1 MSARSAERAEFLSDI
16 IVAAVEGGTG
26 YWAQV
31 SQYQVA
37 SYSPVKADARVI
49 VGTMHPPIG
58 TDTRAVLHPL
68 KDDDSGYERE
78 GQVVDIE
85 KVATSVVKFN
95 RGEVKVNLGLAR
107 VIWEA
112 SSENDAGMIDA
123 EAADVIVQ
131 VALFGEVVFG

>member
-37 SYSPVKADARVI
+37 SYSPVKADARPI
-49 VGTMHPPIG
+49 VGTMRPPIG

-78 GQVVDIE
+78 GKVVDLDVVAKGVGLVTRR
-85 KVATSVVKFN
+85 KVTL
-95 RGEVKVNLGLAR
+95 NLALKAA
-107 VIWEA
+107 IHEA
-112 SSENDAGMIDA
+112 SIENNAGYIDA
-123 EAADVIVQ
+123 DAADVIVQ
-131 VALFGEVVFG
+131 LGLYGQVVFG